1 MQRMW
6 LLTFNLWSKT
16 KRKYGHIKQYIHLQ
30 NGLKAK
36 QMMIIRKI
44 ILEII
49 IKILVLIMIIT
60 VIIIIIIIK
69 QTQNHLTEG
78 PNQREEM
85 FC

>member
-1 MQRMW
+1 MW

>member
-1 MQRMW
+1 MW

-60 VIIIIIIIK
+60 VIIIIIIIIII
-69 QTQNHLTEG
+69 TDG
-78 PNQREEM
+78 PTQREEM

>member
-1 MQRMW
+1 MW

-36 QMMIIRKI
+36 QMMVIRKI

-49 IKILVLIMIIT
+49 MKILVLIMIIT
-60 VIIIIIIIK
+60 VIIIIIIIIK
-69 QTQNHLTEG
+69 QKQNHLTEG

>member
-1 MQRMW
+1 M
-6 LLTFNLWSKT
+6 
-16 KRKYGHIKQYIHLQ
+16 HLQ

-60 VIIIIIIIK
+60 VIIIIIIIIIII
-69 QTQNHLTEG
+69 TEG
-78 PNQREEM
+78 PNQREEI

>member
-1 MQRMW
+1 MW

-60 VIIIIIIIK
+60 VVIIIIIIIK
-69 QTQNHLTEG
+69 QKQNHLTEG